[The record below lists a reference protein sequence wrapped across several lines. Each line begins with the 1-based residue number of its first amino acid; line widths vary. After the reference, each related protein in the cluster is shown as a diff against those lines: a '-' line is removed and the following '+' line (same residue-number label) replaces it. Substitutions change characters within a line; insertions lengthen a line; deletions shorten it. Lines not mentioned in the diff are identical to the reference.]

1 MKTAIITPLFN
12 ASNTIGKTINCI
24 LKQSY
29 KDFNLI
35 IVNDKSTDN
44 SLELVKSYKDER
56 IVIINL
62 PENKGPSF
70 ARNRALDCIYN
81 SNEFK
86 YVAFCDADDF
96 WEPNHLELSIDTML
110 KTGNKICFSDPIK
123 KDLNGNIMIPFGIP
137 TTSEGVTYEQ
147 LKIVN
152 SIFIS
157 TVVVETDLLKS
168 IGYFNSEFDA
178 IEDWDLWLRILRNNS
193 YCRHK
198 ENTVTYNVN
207 PNGMAGKSTN
217 QKMNKMLFQYLV
229 IDQPLVK
236 LNLGCGN
243 ERIPGYINCDLYE
256 PTADA
261 QFDAKLIPLP
271 DNSVDEIRAYHL
283 IEHFT
288 FHTAFDVLKEWKRV
302 LKPNGKL
309 VLETPDFYQSC
320 KRFVWACEENNNDEQ
335 IRLYSHFFAWPD
347 LSPGQVHYFLYTEN
361 QLLWTLKQ
369 CGYTSFRR
377 VPPDSIYAISNPHH
391 PEIYMKIEVYK

>member
-1 MKTAIITPLFN
+1 MLGKRSDFTGRSVITPGPDLNVNEIGIPFRLAIPLFEPFIIYRIF
-12 ASNTIGKTINCI
+12 NTNM
-24 LKQSY
+24 L
-29 KDFNLI
+29 N
-35 IVNDKSTDN
+35 KSE
-44 SLELVKSYKDER
+44 LENEVK
-56 IVIINL
+56 
-62 PENKGPSF
+62 
-70 ARNRALDCIYN
+70 
-81 SNEFK
+81 
-86 YVAFCDADDF
+86 AFTG
-96 WEPNHLELSIDTML
+96 LELSIDTML

-236 LNLGCGN
+236 LNLGCGD

-347 LSPGQVHYFLYTEN
+347 LSHSLSSQ
-361 QLLWTLKQ
+361 
-369 CGYTSFRR
+369 
-377 VPPDSIYAISNPHH
+377 
-391 PEIYMKIEVYK
+391 